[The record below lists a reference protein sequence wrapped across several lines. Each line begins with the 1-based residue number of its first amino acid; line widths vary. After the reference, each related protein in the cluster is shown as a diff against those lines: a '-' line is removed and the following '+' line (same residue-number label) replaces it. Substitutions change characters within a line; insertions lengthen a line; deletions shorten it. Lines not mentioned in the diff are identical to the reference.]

1 MWICLLQYVGP
12 CSQPEAPHSIL
23 QYAGNSKKHASKSW
37 KCTSHGNMPATHAYN
52 NWQVNL
58 FDRMVSTTYHWLT
71 HSIFLFRVCLIINT
85 QRTKLMSMLTNFTD
99 YCREFWMCQDYIFSS
114 KNRWYTTFPWIICI
128 SLKFDS
134 SFLRMAIKYYFV
146 TKTSFFF
153 FI

>member
-1 MWICLLQYVGP
+1 MLVHVLNQRHLIQSYNMQATQRNMP
-12 CSQPEAPHSIL
+12 ANH
-23 QYAGNSKKHASKSW
+23 GNVQA
-37 KCTSHGNMPATHAYN
+37 THGNMPATHAYN

-71 HSIFLFRVCLIINT
+71 HSIFLFRVCLIRNT
-85 QRTKLMSMLTNFTD
+85 QRTKLMSMLTKFTD